1 MLADRLV
8 GPIARAPHS
17 IVKQPPFQLEALA
30 DAVLVKMAGTGDA
43 RAFSVLYARHKDYSM
58 RLAMRFTRDHETAAD
73 VVQETFIYL
82 VRKMPTLEL
91 TAKMTTYLY
100 PIVKNIALTAKRK
113 DRARLRLVRDDGSD
127 VDIQAP
133 RDTEP
138 RNAESLASVVA
149 ILPEHQQEVL
159 LMRFVDDMSME
170 QIATALSVPP
180 GTVKSRL
187 HLAIK
192 ILREDPRTRGYFG
205 DGPEESSSKGG

>member
-1 MLADRLV
+1 MN
-8 GPIARAPHS
+8 
-17 IVKQPPFQLEALA
+17 KPPFQPEALA
-30 DAVLVKMAGTGDA
+30 DAVLVKLAAAGDSQ
-43 RAFSVLYARHKDYSM
+43 AFATLYARHKDYAM
-58 RLAMRFTRDHETAAD
+58 RLAMRFTRDHEAAAD

-100 PIVKNIALTAKRK
+100 PVVKNIALTAKRK
-113 DRARLRLVRDDGSD
+113 DRARLRLVREDGSD
-127 VDIQAP
+127 VEIAAP
-133 RDTEP
+133 TPADA
-138 RNAESLASVVA
+138 RNPASLASVIA

-170 QIATALSVPP
+170 QIATALSIPG

-192 ILREDPRTRGYFG
+192 TLREDPRTKGYF
-205 DGPEESSSKGG
+205 DQPGGSALTGGQPP